1 MMELNFL
8 KNESK
13 RIRVILMLDIITYSA
28 MREIDA
34 IGNEIK
40 KLL

>member
-13 RIRVILMLDIITYSA
+13 RIRVILMSDIITYSA
-28 MREIDA
+28 MREDA
-34 IGNEIK
+34 IWNEIK

>member
-28 MREIDA
+28 MREDA